1 MEVGC
6 PRGGGVQLQSHHKEE
21 EHPLGDRPATHPW
34 ALWHQ
39 VPQQHPSCWGQRLSG
54 SKIKSQGE
62 GPKPGPM
69 RVGGKRNSI
78 LLEWNAQ
85 LSKLQ
90 LQHTINKGTCKAHTC
105 TKVPYCWAGTNPAP
119 LSPPTTEKTLEINVA
134 PRKWQDGLDKG
145 SCLLKVMVAGFAFTT
160 NGTSTGHLAYSK
172 NGIK

>member
-21 EHPLGDRPATHPW
+21 EHPLGDRPATHP
-34 ALWHQ
+34 
-39 VPQQHPSCWGQRLSG
+39 LSG
-54 SKIKSQGE
+54 SIIKSQGE

-90 LQHTINKGTCKAHTC
+90 LQHTINKGTCKAYTC
-105 TKVPYCWAGTNPAP
+105 TKVPYCWEGTNPAP

-145 SCLLKVMVAGFAFTT
+145 SCLLKVMIAGFAFTT